1 MVKIALLGA
10 GSMEFARSLLADL
23 LTSPVLADAHLVLH
37 DTDAERLATAFSL
50 ARSTAAS
57 TGSTVSITASANR
70 REALM
75 GADFVIN
82 QIAVGGFEAIRRDF
96 DIPRKY
102 GVRQTIADSLGLGG
116 IFRALRT
123 IPVMVSIGNDMAEV
137 CPDAWLLNYTN
148 PMTMVP
154 WAVYAGTPITQVVG
168 LCHSIRDTQTNLAG
182 LVGVPE
188 DEITFLTAGVNHQA
202 WVLRFERD
210 GVDLYPQL
218 KSVIG
223 NEPELQK
230 LVRIELFQRLGYFP
244 TESSDHGSEYVP
256 WFLPHEAMVS
266 RHNIDVDAY
275 LRWSQDN
282 LDEYQELRRQIAA
295 GEPVDVLPGAELACG
310 VIEAMV
316 SGVPRVVPGNVANHG
331 LIDNLPAD
339 ACVEV
344 PCLVDASG
352 IHPIAVGAL
361 PLHLAALNRA
371 FLSVSEL
378 TVAAALLGDR
388 EHVYHAAMLD
398 PNTSATLTLD
408 GIVAVCDE
416 LIEAHGALLPKGIR
430 GARRSR

>member
-23 LTSPVLADAHLVLH
+23 LTSTVLADAHLVLH

-50 ARSTAAS
+50 ARSTSAS
-57 TGSTVSITASANR
+57 TGSTVNITASANR
-70 REALM
+70 REALL

-116 IFRALRT
+116 IFRGLRT

-154 WAVYAGTPITQVVG
+154 WAVYAGTPVTQVVG

-210 GVDLYPQL
+210 GVDLYPRLQ
-218 KSVIG
+218 SVIS

-378 TVAAALLGDR
+378 TVAAALEGNR

-416 LIEAHGALLPKGIR
+416 LIEAHGALLPAGIR
-430 GARRSR
+430 GARRAR